1 VIIRIPEPERVLHCA
16 QDKLCKQS
24 FIVAILSGPSSSSYL
39 KPFSLF
45 NPNSKFYFTKFCKHI
60 FMLTRKGNI
69 QQQAIVREGQIYG
82 INRLNVCK
90 TKLLSPM
97 IDTNPLFLFTFKI

>member
-1 VIIRIPEPERVLHCA
+1 
-16 QDKLCKQS
+16 
-24 FIVAILSGPSSSSYL
+24 
-39 KPFSLF
+39 
-45 NPNSKFYFTKFCKHI
+45 
-60 FMLTRKGNI
+60 MLTRKGNI

-82 INRLNVCK
+82 FNRLNVCK